1 MIWYLLLLPA
11 LALFLLIA
19 VHGVVFISDLNIAGK
34 KIKAYLAFAVL
45 LSLIMGIVIS
55 TGFIVGNMST
65 PVLYDSVYDKIAIE
79 MFYKS

>member
-45 LSLIMGIVIS
+45 LALIMGIVIS